1 MRKFKLFFVFIIP
14 LLLIQFS
21 LNLFNEEKSNA
32 PQEVITKLSNEE
44 SIIKIP
50 YDFSGYLR
58 YEDYRSLKER
68 IFQFE
73 KVTNIG
79 KDESGIYNM
88 YLIELG
94 NIDKPTLFIQA
105 GMHGSEWQGTLYSMR
120 FMEELRDGTFPD
132 KALMAKLLSNYHI
145 VYVPVVNPWGYDRAV
160 PNKLN
165 SGRYNFSG
173 MDLNRDFLDFTQAES
188 QNVKAAMDEFQPF
201 AFLDIHMMQ
210 SQYEASNGNNIVLG
224 NGQPQTKEIYNT
236 IADSLVLYAEQ
247 PVTRW
252 GHPNYED
259 PVNPGLARTYMR
271 NQKNPY
277 TSHTLSYIIE
287 LSKPVQRIT
296 GLDAPLGNSEI
307 MKYGMAGLYLFFR
320 TSIMYY
326 EEQN

>member
-1 MRKFKLFFVFIIP
+1 MRMFKLFFILIIP
-14 LLLIQFS
+14 ILFIQFS
-21 LNLFNEEKSNA
+21 LNFFSEEKSNP
-32 PQEVITKLSNEE
+32 PQQVITKPSNEE
-44 SIIKIP
+44 SIIRIP

-68 IFQFE
+68 IFQFDQ
-73 KVTNIG
+73 VTNIG
-79 KDESGIYNM
+79 KDESGNYNM

-94 NIDKPTLFIQA
+94 NKDKPALFIQA
-105 GMHGSEWQGTLYSMR
+105 GMHGSEWQGIIYSMR

-132 KALMAKLLSNYHI
+132 KALREKLLSEYHI

-173 MDLNRDFLDFTQAES
+173 IDLNRDFKEFTQVEA
-188 QNVKAAMDEFQPF
+188 QNVKVAMDEFQPF

-210 SQYEASNGNNIVLG
+210 SQYEANKGNNIVLG
-224 NGQPQTKEIYNT
+224 NGQPQTNEIYDT

-252 GHPNYED
+252 GYPNYDD

-277 TSHTLSYIIE
+277 TPHTLSYIIE
-287 LSKPVQRIT
+287 LSKPVERRT
-296 GLDAPLGNSEI
+296 GLDAPLENSEI
-307 MKYGMAGLYLFFR
+307 MKYGLAGLYLFFR